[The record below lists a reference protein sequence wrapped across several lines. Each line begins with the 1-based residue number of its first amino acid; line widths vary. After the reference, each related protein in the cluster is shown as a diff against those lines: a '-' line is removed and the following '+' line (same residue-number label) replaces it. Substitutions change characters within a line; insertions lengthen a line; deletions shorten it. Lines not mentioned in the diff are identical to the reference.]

1 MTIDFIFLIQIILI
15 GIVDDDG
22 IIQAGKIK
30 CILCQRD
37 VPRRELN
44 AHLNLDPK
52 QPWEEWSVK
61 CNYRSFPVAG
71 QKRKRDIAIDGEQ
84 EDDLEDDP
92 RKVAKSS

>member
-1 MTIDFIFLIQIILI
+1 MTMDFIFLIQIILI
-15 GIVDDDG
+15 GTVDDDG

-37 VPRRELN
+37 VPRCKLN

-52 QPWEEWSVK
+52 QPWGEWNVK
-61 CNYRSFPVAG
+61 CNYWSFPVAG
-71 QKRKRDIAIDGEQ
+71 TKQKRDIAVDGEQ
-84 EDDLEDDP
+84 EDDLEDVP